1 MSYRIP
7 IGPFHPALEEPY
19 KLDLVCE
26 GETVIGA
33 ELHVGFNFR
42 NIEYLAERRNYQQV
56 IALVERVC
64 GICSNVHSVT
74 FCLTVERLL
83 GVEVPE
89 RAQYIRVAMAEL
101 ERLHSH
107 ILWCGIAAKLIGFK
121 TMFMSCFA
129 MREKVMDTLELI
141 SGNRVN
147 YGMNCIGGVVRDITE
162 HAMILE
168 IVNSIERELIGS
180 IIPVFTTDSTVRGR
194 CEGIGILT
202 KEQAQAMGLVGPL
215 ARASGVA
222 QDLRKDAPYMVYDR
236 LEFDVPVQ
244 TSGDVAARLVVR
256 ALELIESCKI
266 LRQVMRDMPEGPI
279 AASTGSPRLKVPAGT
294 AVARIEAPRG
304 EVFYAVTSNGTDI
317 PQRVKVRTPTFANMP
332 SMQWAVVGAQL
343 ADAPLIQASIDPCYS
358 CTDR

>member
-7 IGPFHPALEEPY
+7 IGPYHPALEEPY
-19 KLDLVCE
+19 KLDLICE
-26 GETVIGA
+26 GETVREA

-83 GVEVPE
+83 GLEVPE
-89 RAQYIRVAMAEL
+89 RAQYVRVAMAEL

-107 ILWCGIAAKLIGFK
+107 ILWAGIAAKLIGFK

-129 MREKVMDTLELI
+129 MREKVMDLLEAI

-147 YGMNCIGGVVRDITE
+147 YGMNCIGGVVRDMRDTG
-162 HAMILE
+162 AILSM
-168 IVNSIERELIGS
+168 VDAIEKELVGS
-180 IIPVFTTDSTVRGR
+180 IIPVFTTNSTVRDR
-194 CEGIGILT
+194 CAGIGVLT
-202 KEQAQAMGLVGPL
+202 NEQAKSMGIVGPL
-215 ARASGVA
+215 ARASGIT
-222 QDLRKDAPYMVYDR
+222 QDLRRDAPYLVYDR

-244 TSGDVAARLVVR
+244 TDGDVRARLVVR
-256 ALELIESCKI
+256 ALELIESCRI

-279 AASTGSPRLKVPAGT
+279 TVSTGAPRLKVPAGT

-304 EVFYAVTSNGTDI
+304 EVFYSVTANGTDM

>member
-19 KLDLVCE
+19 KLDLICD
-26 GETVIGA
+26 GETVREA

-42 NIEYLAERRNYQQV
+42 DIEYLAERRNYQQT
-56 IALVERVC
+56 ISLVERVC
-64 GICSNVHSVT
+64 GICSNVHSLT
-74 FCLTVERLL
+74 FCLAVERLL
-83 GVEVPE
+83 NLQVPE

-107 ILWCGIAAKLIGFK
+107 ILWAGIAAKLIGFK

-129 MREKVMDTLELI
+129 MREKVMDTLEMI

-147 YGMNCIGGVVRDITE
+147 YGMNCFGGVVRDMSDSD
-162 HAMILE
+162 AVLR
-168 IVNSIERELIGS
+168 VVDAIEKELVSS
-180 IIPVFTTDSTVRGR
+180 IIPVFTTNSTVRDR
-194 CEGIGILT
+194 CAGIGVLT
-202 KEQAQAMGLVGPL
+202 TEHAMSMGIVGPL
-215 ARASGVA
+215 ARASGVE
-222 QDLRKDAPYMVYDR
+222 QDLRRDAPYLVYDR

-244 TSGDVAARLVVR
+244 TDGDVRARLVVR
-256 ALELIESCKI
+256 ALELIESCRI
-266 LRQVMRDMPEGPI
+266 LRQVMRDMPDGPI
-279 AASTGSPRLKVPAGT
+279 AASSGSPRLKVPAGT
-294 AVARIEAPRG
+294 ALARIEAPRG
-304 EVFYAVTSNGTDI
+304 EVFYSVTSNGSDV

-332 SMQWAVVGAQL
+332 SMQWAVIGAQL

>member
-26 GETVIGA
+26 GETVREA

-74 FCLTVERLL
+74 FCMTVERLL
-83 GVEVPE
+83 GLEVPE
-89 RAQYIRVAMAEL
+89 RAQYIRVMMAEL

-107 ILWCGIAAKLIGFK
+107 ILWAGVAAKLIGFK

-129 MREKVMDTLELI
+129 MREKVMDMLETI

-147 YGMNCIGGVVRDITE
+147 YGMNCIGGVVRDVSDTG
-162 HAMILE
+162 AILGM
-168 IVNSIERELIGS
+168 VDAIEKELVSS
-180 IIPVFTTDSTVRGR
+180 IIPVFTTNSTVRDR
-194 CEGIGILT
+194 CAGIGVLT
-202 KEQAQAMGLVGPL
+202 NEQARAMGIVGPL
-215 ARASGVA
+215 ARASGVT
-222 QDLRKDAPYMVYDR
+222 QDLRRDAPYLVYDQ

-244 TSGDVAARLVVR
+244 TDGDVRARLVVR
-256 ALELIESCKI
+256 ALELLESCRI
-266 LRQVMRDMPEGPI
+266 LRQVMRDLPGGPI
-279 AASTGSPRLKVPAGT
+279 AVSTGAPRLKVPVGT

-304 EVFYAVTSNGTDI
+304 EVFYSVTANGTDT